1 MLGVLTQTIDNE
13 THNII
18 NLRNGIINTPLK
30 CISKLGHFD
39 TFCSPKN
46 LVGASPESRRKV
58 AGKLLKLN
66 FFWKLE
72 VEEKYDVMVVS
83 GMDFEACKALYL

>member
-1 MLGVLTQTIDNE
+1 MLEVLTQTIDNE

-39 TFCSPKN
+39 TFCSPEN
-46 LVGASPESRRKV
+46 LAGASPESRRKV
-58 AGKLLKLN
+58 TGKSPESHRKIARAKFLLETRSRREIGCN
-66 FFWKLE
+66 GCIR
-72 VEEKYDVMVVS
+72 D
-83 GMDFEACKALYL
+83 GI